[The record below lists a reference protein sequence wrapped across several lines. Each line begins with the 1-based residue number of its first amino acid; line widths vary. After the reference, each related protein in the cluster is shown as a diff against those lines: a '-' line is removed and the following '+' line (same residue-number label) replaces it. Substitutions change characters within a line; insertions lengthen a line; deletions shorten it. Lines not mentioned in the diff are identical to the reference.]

1 MNGPER
7 INYANTVADPVATIA
22 LIVALLITF
31 FVEYKGYKRLANWLS
46 GSIIFGAIAYLYLRY
61 EFIMAAYRP

>member
-7 INYANTVADPVATIA
+7 IMFAEKVSDPVATLV
-22 LIVALLITF
+22 LIVALLTTF
-31 FVEYKGYKRLANWLS
+31 FVEYKGYRKLANWMS
-46 GSIIFGAIAYLYLRY
+46 YTIIVGVIGYLYLRY